1 MVLIDKL
8 INVDSSIETAVHAL
22 EKVRDDFIKSFSHID
37 LFLGCQLLVTRRRH
51 AICRFSAELASCKFH
66 HVYNQLF
73 LVNVSIVVGI
83 DQLKLPHKVLSD
95 LSEVPFSLDHIRTVN
110 VDII

>member
-1 MVLIDKL
+1 
-8 INVDSSIETAVHAL
+8 
-22 EKVRDDFIKSFSHID
+22 
-37 LFLGCQLLVTRRRH
+37 
-51 AICRFSAELASCKFH
+51 
-66 HVYNQLF
+66 
-73 LVNVSIVVGI
+73 VVGI